1 MAWQTSLLT
10 YRSCGHKYN
19 TKEQTEKSQ
28 KDETHR
34 R

>member
-1 MAWQTSLLT
+1 MANVSTNLT